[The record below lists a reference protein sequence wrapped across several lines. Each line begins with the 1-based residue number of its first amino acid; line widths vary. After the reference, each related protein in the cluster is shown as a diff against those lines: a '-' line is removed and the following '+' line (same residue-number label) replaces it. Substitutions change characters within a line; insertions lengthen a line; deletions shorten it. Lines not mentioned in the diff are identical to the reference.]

1 MKAFVIEQP
10 GRYRIE
16 DRPRPVPGPGE
27 VLVRVEGV
35 GICGSDLELVAGT
48 RDPHYCRYP
57 VVPGHEWAGE
67 IVELGEGVEELEIG
81 QRVAVE
87 GHNYCGRCRH
97 CKRGETQLCET
108 YNEFGFTLDGGYAWF
123 VAARADLCHPFSR
136 VSSAEAALTEPSAC
150 ALHGV
155 LRSGVG
161 AGDTIVVV
169 GAGAIGLLAVGLF
182 SLYSPEK
189 LIVVD
194 RRDSQRFA
202 ALEMGATHYL
212 IEGQDEVLE
221 AVRDLSEG
229 GGADVSFE
237 SAGHPD
243 AVRSAVATTA
253 RG

>member
-10 GRYRIE
+10 GRHQVE
-16 DRPRPVPGPGE
+16 DRPRPVPRPGE

-48 RDPHYCRYP
+48 RDPDYCRYP
-57 VVPGHEWAGE
+57 IVPGHEWAGE
-67 IVELGEGVEELEIG
+67 VVELGEGVEELEIG

-87 GHNYCGRCRH
+87 GHNYCGRCRR

-108 YNEFGFTLDGGYAWF
+108 YNEFGFTLDGGYAWY
-123 VAARADLCHPFSR
+123 VAARADLCHPFSS

-155 LRSGVG
+155 LRSGVW

-169 GAGAIGLLAVGLF
+169 GAGTIGLLAVGLF
-182 SLYSPEK
+182 SLYSPGE

-194 RRDSQRFA
+194 RRGSQRSA
-202 ALEMGATHYL
+202 AFKMGATHYL
-212 IEGQDEVLE
+212 GGGDVLE
-221 AVRDLSEG
+221 AVGGLG
-229 GGADVSFE
+229 GGRGGDVGLGT
-237 SAGHPD
+237 AGEPD
-243 AVRSAVATTA
+243 ARP
-253 RG
+253 